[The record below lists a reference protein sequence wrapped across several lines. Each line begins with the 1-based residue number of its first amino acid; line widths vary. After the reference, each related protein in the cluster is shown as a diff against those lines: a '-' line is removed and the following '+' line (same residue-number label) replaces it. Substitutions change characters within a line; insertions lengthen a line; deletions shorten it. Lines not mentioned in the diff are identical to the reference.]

1 MSEHHHVFC
10 LYYPPTDKA
19 KELYDGFKKQG
30 QDVILLN
37 AGSLRES
44 TDPWVK
50 DNVVQESDLE
60 FNIAHKNPSFCEL
73 TAFYA
78 VWKNYTPKWN
88 DDDWIEFSHYRKTLN
103 LPTDFK
109 DKDAVYV
116 SLPYPMRFYINHVL
130 TPCSVKTGT
139 LVCHPKPSWEA
150 LEQVVKDM
158 GGWRECSEFDDW
170 KNLSS
175 MPAPINIWCMK
186 VRTFRKYCEWLFE
199 RVCAIDSRIPYDNQ
213 EYRTAY

>member
-1 MSEHHHVFC
+1 M
-10 LYYPPTDKA
+10 
-19 KELYDGFKKQG
+19 
-30 QDVILLN
+30 ILLN

-50 DNVVQESDLE
+50 DNVIQESDLE

-73 TAFYA
+73 TAFFA
-78 VWKNYTPKWN
+78 VWKNYTPKWD

-150 LEQVVKDM
+150 MEQVVKDM
-158 GGWRECSEFDDW
+158 GGWRECSEFDEW
-170 KNLSS
+170 KNLSDF
-175 MPAPINIWCMK
+175 PAPINIWCMR
-186 VRTFRKYCEWLFE
+186 VGTFRKYCEWLFE
-199 RVCAIDSRIPYDNQ
+199 RACAIDSKIPYDN
-213 EYRTAY
+213 